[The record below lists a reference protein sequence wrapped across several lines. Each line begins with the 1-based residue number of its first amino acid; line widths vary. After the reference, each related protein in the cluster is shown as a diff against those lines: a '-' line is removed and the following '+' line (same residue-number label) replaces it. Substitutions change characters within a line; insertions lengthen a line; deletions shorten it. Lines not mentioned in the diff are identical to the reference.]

1 MFGFSGGEILLIA
14 LIALILFGNENL
26 PQNIKKFL
34 KGWNQTKKV
43 AIDLQQSWHEIKIDI
58 QNNVDAYDQKQG
70 ANPVTAP
77 TQVIIQPRQDI
88 VSQEDLDEY
97 QNNLSTDLQQMDCEN
112 EFNNTNNKGKNVE
125 IDSALI
131 ASKIHGDNRG
141 EDISIK

>member
-26 PQNIKKFL
+26 TQNIKKFL

-112 EFNNTNNKGKNVE
+112 EFNNTNNKEKNVE